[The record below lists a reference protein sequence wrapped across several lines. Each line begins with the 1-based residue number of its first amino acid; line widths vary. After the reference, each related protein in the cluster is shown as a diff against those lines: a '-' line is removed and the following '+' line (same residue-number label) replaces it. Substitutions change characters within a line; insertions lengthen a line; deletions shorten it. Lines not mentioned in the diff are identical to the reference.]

1 LDESPGGQY
10 ASEVRE
16 EEFEA
21 LCAWGEALARDPREE
36 VVAAG
41 RAIQLL
47 AAEVERLELE
57 LWHLRLGVTESELAA
72 PPAAPPADMEMADDL
87 HDRVKRRARFRRL
100 LASPSR
106 HFASRQAG
114 R

>member
-1 LDESPGGQY
+1 
-10 ASEVRE
+10 VRE

-21 LCAWGEALARDPREE
+21 LCSWGEALARDPRAE

-47 AAEVERLELE
+47 AAEVERLEME
-57 LWHLRLGVTESELAA
+57 LWNLRLGVAEAAA
-72 PPAAPPADMEMADDL
+72 PPAEQATAPQPELAEEL
-87 HDRVKRRARFRRL
+87 HERVKRGARLRRL

-106 HFASRQAG
+106 HLPG